1 MKRRQTDR
9 KNERGLTLVEVLVAF
24 FILFV
29 VTLAVLQLLAMA
41 YLVNLGSMTRTEI
54 TYKAEQLVE
63 LVRLQRFRVT
73 YLGVADDT
81 TCFPVGA
88 NSGYTINPT
97 DCQPVWGPTGANLIS
112 PDARYE
118 LQYWIANNAVDVR
131 AIPLSS
137 GPNRYL
143 GPAKTKVVVYV
154 AQLE

>member
-63 LVRLQRFRVT
+63 LIRLQRWRFAN
-73 YLGVADDT
+73 LGAADDA

-88 NSGYTINPT
+88 NSGKLITPT
-97 DCQPVWGPTGANLIS
+97 DCQTVWGPTGANLIS

-118 LQYWIANNAVDVR
+118 LEYWINNDAVTVR

-137 GPNRYL
+137 GANRYL

-154 AQLE
+154 AQLQ